1 MDVDGAGPVAER
13 DARGL
18 SRRQLIKAS
27 AAAGAA
33 AWTAPLIVE
42 SLTSPAAA
50 FSGDCKQYT
59 VKLTASGACF
69 SACFGGVLGTCFPA
83 SGSKWGGNCS
93 APICSNVCGDNPATG
108 PTAGTTTRMP
118 SVASD
123 GDFYKVTYP
132 SNCGPATSL
141 DWQIGGRYGPGDPGT
156 TFIKIAG
163 TTCTGGSGNG
173 CFDPN
178 ANASW
183 IRKVNPANS
192 QALKYIYLKYC
203 CSS

>member
-1 MDVDGAGPVAER
+1 M
-13 DARGL
+13 
-18 SRRQLIKAS
+18 
-27 AAAGAA
+27 
-33 AWTAPLIVE
+33 
-42 SLTSPAAA
+42 

-59 VKLTASGACF
+59 VKLTASGVCF

-83 SGSKWGGNCS
+83 SGSKWGGNCA
-93 APICSNVCGDNPATG
+93 APTCSNVCGDNPATG
-108 PTAGTTTRMP
+108 PTVGTTTRMP

-192 QALKYIYLKYC
+192 QPLGERLRIPRRHADQRLVQPVQQGLAADRVRQAAGLRVLDRLAVHRGG
-203 CSS
+203 

>member
-18 SRRQLIKAS
+18 SRRQLIEAS

-83 SGSKWGGNCS
+83 SGSKWGRNCS
-93 APICSNVCGDNPATG
+93 APTCSNVCGDNPATG
-108 PTAGTTTRMP
+108 PAAGTTTRMP

-123 GDFYKVTYP
+123 GDFYQVTYP
-132 SNCGPATSL
+132 SNCEPATVARLADRRSL
-141 DWQIGGRYGPGDPGT
+141 TGRATRAPRTSGSPAPRAP
-156 TFIKIAG
+156 AG
-163 TTCTGGSGNG
+163 AATG
-173 CFDPN
+173 
-178 ANASW
+178 AST
-183 IRKVNPANS
+183 RMPTPRRSAR
-192 QALKYIYLKYC
+192 
-203 CSS
+203 